1 MTLQPRRYAPHPLQ
15 SYVSVTFHQVMNTSA
30 STPASH
36 RLKGPQTSAQPDG
49 DWSPGLQKARVYEQ
63 ILLDIILGELR
74 PLGVLDEKALAG
86 RYAAGVAGVRD
97 ALGRLALEGMVLRR
111 PRVGTVVAPLDIR
124 EIENAFQ
131 VRHLLEARTAGLAAA
146 NASGEDLAA
155 ITAAFDGA
163 EAAVETGD
171 FRALLEM
178 DRRFHRAVAAATHNP
193 MLARFV
199 VSLQNIATRFWIYAM
214 EKQSPGE
221 QLADIEQHRALGAA
235 IAARDVEAAESQAQ
249 KLVGDPPSAYPR

>member
-1 MTLQPRRYAPHPLQ
+1 
-15 SYVSVTFHQVMNTSA
+15 MNTSA
-30 STPASH
+30 SRQVPN
-36 RLKGPQTSAQPDG
+36 RLKGPEASVSSAG

-74 PLGVLDEKALAG
+74 PLGALDEKALAA
-86 RYAAGVAGVRD
+86 RYAAGISGVRD
-97 ALGRLALEGMVLRR
+97 ALGRLALEGLVLRR

-131 VRHLLEARTAGLAAA
+131 VRHLLEARTAALAAR
-146 NASGEDLAA
+146 NATADDLTA
-155 ITAAFDGA
+155 IQHAFDGA
-163 EAAVETGD
+163 EAAVEAGD

-178 DRRFHRAVAAATHNP
+178 DRQFHRAVAAATHNP

-199 VSLQNIATRFWIYAM
+199 ISLQNIATRFWIYAM
-214 EKQSPGE
+214 EKQSPAE
-221 QLADIEQHRALGAA
+221 QLEDIERHRALAAA
-235 IAARDVEAAESQAQ
+235 IAARDPSAAETFAE